1 VREDAVKI
9 RILYHQVMSSETGD
23 QAVLLVIDENH
34 VRKIAES
41 TLEKA
46 GFRVVA
52 LSSVEASYD
61 FLRDNIA
68 GVKLAVVDAD
78 MAGGDPYEFLRMI
91 RQVAPGLRVL
101 LLSGDIESTLTNAC
115 AAQKPC
121 WTMRKPYRRAQLL
134 GHVIKAVNEPLVL
147 SA

>member
-1 VREDAVKI
+1 
-9 RILYHQVMSSETGD
+9 MSADKGD
-23 QAVLLVIDENH
+23 STVLLVIDENH
-34 VRKIAES
+34 VRKIAKS

-52 LSSVEASYD
+52 LSSAEVSYD
-61 FLRDNIA
+61 FVRDNVA
-68 GVKLAVVDAD
+68 GLQLAVVDAD
-78 MAGGDPYEFLRMI
+78 MAGGDPYGFLKMI

-101 LLSGDIESTLTNAC
+101 LLSGDIESTLINAC
-115 AAQKPC
+115 SAQKPC

-134 GHVIKAVNEPLVL
+134 GHVIKAANEPLVL